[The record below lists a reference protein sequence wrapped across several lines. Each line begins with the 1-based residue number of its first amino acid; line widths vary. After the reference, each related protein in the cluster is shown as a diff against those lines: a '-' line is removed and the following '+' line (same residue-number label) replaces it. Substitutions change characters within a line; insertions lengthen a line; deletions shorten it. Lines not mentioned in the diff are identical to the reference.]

1 MDVDMRLA
9 VLTLVCAFA
18 VFAGEFAVLT
28 SGARLHAD
36 RHEAVEFGKVRLFNG
51 TGAYTELP
59 ASLIS
64 HYEVEEPKPQPAA
77 VEVPAPPPTVVPAPT
92 KDPRQLVDEAA
103 DRYGLPRQLVHS
115 LVKTE
120 SAYQPKAISPKGAIG
135 LMQLMPGTAKLLGVD
150 PHDPVQNVDAG
161 ARHLRDLLLKYDGG
175 LYRALAA
182 YNAGAGAVEKYR
194 GVPPYRET
202 VLYIQK
208 IVRASGLGAGN

>member
-1 MDVDMRLA
+1 
-9 VLTLVCAFA
+9 
-18 VFAGEFAVLT
+18 
-28 SGARLHAD
+28 
-36 RHEAVEFGKVRLFNG
+36 
-51 TGAYTELP
+51 
-59 ASLIS
+59 
-64 HYEVEEPKPQPAA
+64 
-77 VEVPAPPPTVVPAPT
+77 
-92 KDPRQLVDEAA
+92 LVDEAA